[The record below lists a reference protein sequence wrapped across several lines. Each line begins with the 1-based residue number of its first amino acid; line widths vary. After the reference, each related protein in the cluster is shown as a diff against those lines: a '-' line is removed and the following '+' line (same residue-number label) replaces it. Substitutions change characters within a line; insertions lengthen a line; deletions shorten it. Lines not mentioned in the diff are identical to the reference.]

1 MFNLKCF
8 KKRLFKLKLLK
19 LMKSE
24 NIRVREYCSKRD
36 WEGAGKWL
44 HINKATFKAYRRM
57 EKL

>member
-8 KKRLFKLKLLK
+8 KKKLFKRKLLK

-24 NIRVREYCSKRD
+24 NEVVKKYCSKRD
-36 WEGAGKWL
+36 WKGVGKWL
-44 HINKATFKAYRRM
+44 HKNKSSFKAYRRM